1 MIFLSNMPLNFRFLY
16 SMTIPNLTVNLS
28 GVFEYGQAYVG
39 ELSMLENIHTLP
51 FSNNDTEFSFLSGYS
66 TQQGN

>member
-1 MIFLSNMPLNFRFLY
+1 
-16 SMTIPNLTVNLS
+16 MTIPNLTVNLS